1 MPARRPSLRPTHL
14 ATAILLG
21 LAVPG
26 VLLAQEAAPAS
37 GARTLDTVTV
47 TGSRI
52 KRTDVEAALPV
63 TIIQKA
69 EIEAQGI
76 TSAEQLLQFLNIAS
90 NGSDSLASNAGIAPA
105 DLRGNNGVSGAN
117 LRGQGADATLVLL
130 NGRRVATHG
139 LRGQAVD
146 LNSIPFAAIDRVE
159 VLRDGASAVY
169 GTDAIGGVIN
179 FITRSDYQ
187 GITVNA
193 GFDVTQDG
201 GGNVYT
207 YSLLGGVGDLDTDRW
222 NAWGTLNYRENEIL
236 LGSDR
241 DFATTFQPNRG
252 LSPDTR
258 GTPFATVTNTGTVGN
273 THGIIRSPGLN
284 AAGSPIAG
292 TLTDPAGGGG
302 QGFINILNLPGAAG
316 CESADEM
323 MGPYAYRIWGLA
335 NSKYACAWDYPASQ
349 VMQQPQES
357 LQALGRATFK
367 ISDNHR
373 LYAEAMGSRTES
385 NRQFEPQQITSSAS
399 TAATALGPNTWY
411 PLNDYTRQTY
421 DMIYNALAGYF
432 GATNLIYGNRI
443 PYRWRCEICG
453 PRQIKTTTKAYR
465 FLVGAEGSLGDWDY
479 DIGLSRASSEAE
491 SVLGTGYYYTQP
503 FKQVLGSGLINPFLL
518 PGQAQRADGV
528 AALQATSAAGV
539 SLYGGESTVT
549 TLDAAFS
556 GGLGFDLWG
565 GEVMMAAGID
575 LRREEFSFGSVKD
588 GITLND
594 SYIYQA
600 PFDAS
605 NNMPKVRRDVR
616 AIYAETY
623 FPVLDSLEVSVAVRH
638 DDYDTFGATT
648 NPKYSFKWQPIDAL
662 AFRGAYST
670 GFKVPEFTKLY
681 SGVTETPYTGFDLA
695 DPATCPGG
703 VANAAVPGCES
714 IKPDIMTGGKVDLRP
729 EESKQKSFGVVIAP
743 TDNFNVSFDWWEI
756 ERINT
761 IRTPNQATLIANYDL
776 FTANWIRDASGQIT
790 TIDRR
795 FINSG
800 GTLISG
806 IEMDANLMGELA
818 GGRWRLNLNG
828 SYIDSFQEKPLE
840 SSPYGDNLVGKYVRY
855 YSLPLK
861 WKHTLGFN
869 WAKGDWA
876 HTLTQIYRDG
886 YKDELPPSVAN
897 GSYVPE
903 DWNPDVD
910 DYITYN
916 YSLTWTG
923 MENAKFTFVL
933 RNLLNEDPP
942 FTAHQNDFASGAAWE
957 PRVAD
962 PRGRSFAL
970 MVEYK
975 FD

>member
-1 MPARRPSLRPTHL
+1 MPTRRRTPRHHTL

-21 LAVPG
+21 LSVPG
-26 VLLAQEAAPAS
+26 LALAQSETSSAPAS
-37 GARTLDTVTV
+37 KTLDTVTV

-52 KRTDVEAALPV
+52 KRTDVEAALPI
-63 TIIQKA
+63 TIVQKA

-90 NGSDSLASNAGIAPA
+90 NGSDNLAANSGIAPA

-179 FITRSDYQ
+179 FITRTDYQ

-201 GGNVYT
+201 GGNIYT
-207 YSLLGGVGDLDTDRW
+207 YSVLGGMGDIDADGW
-222 NAWGTLNYRENEIL
+222 NVWGTLNYKENEIL

-241 DFATTFQPNRG
+241 DFSSTFQPDRG

-258 GTPFATVTNTGTVGN
+258 GTPFATVTNATG
-273 THGIIRSPGLN
+273 GIIN
-284 AAGSPIAG
+284 G
-292 TLTDPAGGGG
+292 TLPDPAGGAG
-302 QGFINILNLPGAAG
+302 QAFINILNLPGAAG
-316 CESADEM
+316 CEAGDEM

-367 ISDNHR
+367 IGENHR
-373 LYAEAMGSRTES
+373 FYAEAMASRVES
-385 NRQFEPQQITSSAS
+385 NRQFEAQQITSSTS
-399 TAATALGPNTWY
+399 TAATALGPTTWY
-411 PLNDYTRQTY
+411 PLNDYTRATY
-421 DMIYNALAGYF
+421 DTIFNALSSYF
-432 GATNLIYGNRI
+432 GSANLVYGNRI

-453 PRQIKTTTKAYR
+453 PRQIQTTTKASR
-465 FLVGAEGSLGDWDY
+465 FLVGMEGSLGSWDY
-479 DIGLSRASSEAE
+479 DVGLSRASSEAE
-491 SVLGTGYYYTQP
+491 SVLGSGYYYTQP
-503 FKQVLGSGLINPFLL
+503 FKAVLGSGMINPFLM
-518 PGQAQRADGV
+518 PGQQQTPEGI
-528 AALQATSAAGV
+528 AALKATSAAGV
-539 SLYGGESTVT
+539 RLYGGESTVT

-556 GGLGFDLWG
+556 GGLGFNLWG
-565 GEVMMAAGID
+565 GEMQLATGID

-600 PFDAS
+600 PFDAT
-605 NNMPKVRRDVR
+605 NNMPKVRRDVK
-616 AIYAETY
+616 AVYAEAY
-623 FPVLDSLEVSVAVRH
+623 FPILDSLEVTVAVRH
-638 DDYDTFGATT
+638 DSYDSFGGTT

-703 VANAAVPGCES
+703 VANPAVPGCAS
-714 IKPDIMTGGKVDLRP
+714 IKPDIITGGKTDLKP
-729 EESKQKSFGVVIAP
+729 EEAKQKSFGLVFAP
-743 TDNFNVSFDWWEI
+743 TGNFNVSLDWWEI

-776 FTANWIRDASGQIT
+776 FTANWIRNASGEIT
-790 TIDRR
+790 GIDRR

-806 IEMDANLMGELA
+806 VELDANLTGELA

-828 SYIDSFQEKPLE
+828 SYIDNFQEKPLE
-840 SSPYGDNLVGKYVRY
+840 TSPYGKNLVGKYVRY

-861 WKHTLGFN
+861 WKHTLSFG

-876 HTLTQIYRDG
+876 HTLTQVYRAG

-897 GSYVPE
+897 GSYIPE
-903 DWNPDVD
+903 NWNPDVD

-916 YSLTWTG
+916 YSLTWNST
-923 MENAKFTFVL
+923 ESTKLTFVV
-933 RNLLNEDPP
+933 RNLLNTDPP

-962 PRGRSFAL
+962 PRGRSFGV
-970 MVEYK
+970 MIEHR

>member
-1 MPARRPSLRPTHL
+1 MPVRSHSLKPSNL
-14 ATAILLG
+14 AVAIVLG

-26 VLLAQEAAPAS
+26 VALAQDADAS
-37 GARTLDTVTV
+37 PESSARTLETVSV

-52 KRTDVEAALPV
+52 KRTDVEAALPI
-63 TIIQKA
+63 TIIQKT

-90 NGSDSLASNAGIAPA
+90 NGSDNLAANAGIAPA

-179 FITRSDYQ
+179 FITRSDYR

-193 GFDVTQDG
+193 GFDVTQEG

-207 YSLLGGVGDLDTDRW
+207 YSVLGGIGDLDEDGW
-222 NAWGTLNYRENEIL
+222 NVWGTLNYRENEIL
-236 LGSDR
+236 LGTDR
-241 DFATTFQPNRG
+241 DFSNTFQPNRG

-258 GTPFATVTNTGTVGN
+258 GTPFATVTNTAG
-273 THGIIRSPGLN
+273 GL
-284 AAGSPIAG
+284 ITG
-292 TLTDPAGGGG
+292 TLVDPDGGVG
-302 QGFINILNLPGAAG
+302 QALVNTLNLPGGPG
-316 CESADEM
+316 CEAGGDM
-323 MGPYAYRIWGLA
+323 MGPYGYQLWGVA
-335 NSKYACAWDYPASQ
+335 NSKYACAWDYPAAQ

-373 LYAEAMGSRTES
+373 FYAEAMGSRVES
-385 NRQFEPQQITSSAS
+385 NRQFEAQQITSSATDSPS
-399 TAATALGPNTWY
+399 TLGPDTWY
-411 PLNDYTRQTY
+411 PLTDYTRETY
-421 DMIYNALAGYF
+421 DMIYNALADYF
-432 GATNLIYGNRI
+432 GTANLVYGNDI
-443 PYRWRCEICG
+443 AYRWRCEICG

-465 FLVGAEGSLGDWDY
+465 LLAGFEGSIGSWDY
-479 DIGLSRASSEAE
+479 DIGLSRASSESE
-491 SVLGTGYYYTQP
+491 SVLGSGYYFTP
-503 FKQVLGSGLINPFLL
+503 GFKAALGSGYLNPFLM
-518 PGQAQRADGV
+518 PGQTQSAEGV
-528 AALQATSAAGV
+528 ALLQAASAAGV
-539 SLYGGESTVT
+539 RLYGGESTVT

-556 GGLGFDLWG
+556 GGLGFNLWG
-565 GEVMMAAGID
+565 GEVQAAVGVD
-575 LRREEFSFGSVKD
+575 LRREEFEFGSVQE
-588 GITLND
+588 GITLDN
-594 SYIYQA
+594 SYIFGA
-600 PFDAS
+600 PFDAT
-605 NNMPKVRRDVR
+605 NNMPKVRRDVK
-616 AIYAETY
+616 AVYAEA
-623 FPVLDSLEVSVAVRH
+623 FLPIVDSLEVSLAVRR
-638 DDYDTFGATT
+638 DDYDGFGSTI
-648 NPKYSFKWQPIDAL
+648 NPKYSFKWQPIDSL

-670 GFKVPEFTKLY
+670 GFKVPEFTKLF
-681 SGVTETPYTGFDLA
+681 SGVTESPYTGFDLA
-695 DPATCPGG
+695 DPASCPGG
-703 VANAAVPGCES
+703 AANPAVPGCEA
-714 IKPDIMTGGKVDLRP
+714 IQPNILTGGKADLKP
-729 EESKQKSFGVVIAP
+729 EESEQKSFGVVYAP
-743 TDNFNVSFDWWEI
+743 NSNFNVSLDWWEI
-756 ERINT
+756 ERSNT

-776 FTANWIRDASGQIT
+776 FVNNWIRDSSGQIT
-790 TIDRR
+790 AIDRR

-806 IEMDANLMGELA
+806 VELDANLMGELA
-818 GGRWRLNLNG
+818 GGRWRVNLNG
-828 SYIDSFQEKPLE
+828 SYIDSFQEKALE
-840 SSPYGDNLVGKYVRY
+840 NTPYGDNLVGKYVRY

-861 WKHTLGFN
+861 WKHTLGFS

-886 YKDELPPSVAN
+886 YKDELPVSVRN
-897 GSYVPE
+897 GSYIP
-903 DWNPDVD
+903 DGWNPDVD
-910 DYITYN
+910 EYITYN
-916 YSLTWTG
+916 YSLVWTG
-923 MENAKFTFVL
+923 LENAKFTFVV

-975 FD
+975 FE